1 MYDFGYLKPISK
13 IIDVLGRA
21 IIAIALIAGIG
32 FIASGDFN
40 IGIGI
45 LVLIGGGILGLLLM
59 LVSNLVNLF
68 LKLEIN
74 TRKQTKL

>member
-21 IIAIALIAGIG
+21 IIAIALIA
-32 FIASGDFN
+32 SGDFN
-40 IGIGI
+40 IVIGI

-68 LKLEIN
+68 LQIEQN
-74 TRKQTKL
+74 TRKQSEQ

>member
-40 IGIGI
+40 IG
-45 LVLIGGGILGLLLM
+45 
-59 LVSNLVNLF
+59 
-68 LKLEIN
+68 
-74 TRKQTKL
+74 

>member
-21 IIAIALIAGIG
+21 IIAIALIAGI
-32 FIASGDFN
+32 ASGDFN
-40 IGIGI
+40 IVIGI

-68 LKLEIN
+68 LQIEQN
-74 TRKQTKL
+74 TRKQSEQ